1 MRQLLFLVA
10 ILFFFACKKDET
22 TTTTTERPFE
32 DDIKIRV
39 DTASASKI
47 SLQLFSADGI
57 ISITEGY
64 TLSLTYNKTTG
75 TAWQAPKNVPITY
88 GKITLSDGIVK
99 GTTYSIKLTAT
110 HGASSITLDEKT
122 VTTSYLTFKEAPL
135 TAEDS
140 ISLTDHNFVYS
151 LEGATHKVFGTGFS
165 KENIAGQLVAS
176 SDTSK
181 KVDVTIKIIS
191 DSLLTFQIPNVLSH
205 NPFEYQQ
212 QFYLKLNN
220 QYVEYDDADPARN
233 DIMTYNVVNTDVH
246 IDSLHYYP
254 NTTGG
259 CGFIIADGRF
269 GVAHSNTYAD
279 YIYGVSVKVVTTHLS
294 ISTAAGVIVGSY
306 DIDLDNNSNEC
317 GGTGTSWKRSHWDAV
332 FQLGVNLN
340 LSPGTYTVTAYNV
353 LVDNSR
359 KISNQVTI
367 TIK

>member
-1 MRQLLFLVA
+1 MRHILFLVA

-22 TTTTTERPFE
+22 TTTTERPFE

-39 DTASASKI
+39 DTISASKI
-47 SLQLFSADGI
+47 SLQLFSADGY
-57 ISITEGY
+57 ISIPEGY

-88 GKITLSDGIVK
+88 GEITLSDGIAK
-99 GTTYSIKLTAT
+99 GTTYNIKLTAT
-110 HGASSITLDEKT
+110 RGGSSTTLDEKT
-122 VTTSYLTFKEAPL
+122 VTTSYLTFNEAQI

-140 ISLTDHNFVYS
+140 IFLTDHNVVYS
-151 LEGATHKVFGTGFS
+151 IEGVTHKVFGTGFS
-165 KENIAGQLVAS
+165 KENITGQLVAS

-181 KVDVTIKIIS
+181 KVDVTINIIN

-205 NPFEYQQ
+205 NPFEYQK

-220 QYVEYDDADPARN
+220 QYVEYDNADPARN

-254 NTTGG
+254 DATRG

-279 YIYGVSVKVVTTHLS
+279 YIYGVPIKVVTTHLS

-306 DIDLDNNSNEC
+306 DIDLNKNSQEC
-317 GGTGTSWKRSHWDAV
+317 GGTGTSWTWSHWDAV

-340 LSPGTYTVTAYNV
+340 LSPGTYTVTTYNV